1 MISIAVLMPSKNS
14 VEWLDEVLSAI
25 WIQTVKYDIKIVLV
39 DGYSSD
45 GTVEKAREYFPD
57 LIVIYDISRNLARA
71 RNICLEEGRKLKTDY
86 MAFIDSD
93 VVVPPNFFKRMIKH
107 LSNSNVAIS
116 ATRFELEHEPPK
128 HFVSKHYRNRT
139 DIQRSGITKTDYTT
153 TACSMWKS
161 HLSEG
166 VFLDE
171 RLKRAGEDVD
181 FNLQLIEK
189 GNYYAL
195 VDSDEPHSIHVRP
208 ATIREELHRVK
219 DHGMARALLMKL
231 HRKSLDP
238 WRYKKT
244 IFAAILTLMGWMGL
258 ILTPF
263 LGKFWMIG
271 LIPFSIL
278 FLRHWMKTRDKRRL
292 DYAFFGFLMSTIYLT
307 RFIQGVIKYRH
318 E

>member
-1 MISIAVLMPSKNS
+1 MISIAVLMPTKNS
-14 VEWLDEVLSAI
+14 VKWLDEVLFPLTV
-25 WIQTVKYDIKIVLV
+25 QTVDCDVKLILV

-57 LIVIYDISRNLARA
+57 LIVRFDVSRNLAKA
-71 RNICLEEGRKLKTDY
+71 RNICLDEGRKLKTDY
-86 MAFIDSD
+86 LSFIDSD
-93 VVVPPNFFKRMIKH
+93 VIVPVNYFERMINH
-107 LSNSNVAIS
+107 LENPDVAIS
-116 ATRFELEHEPPK
+116 ATRFELEHDPPK
-128 HFVSKHYRNRT
+128 YFVSKHYRNRT
-139 DIQRSGITKTDYTT
+139 DIKREGVHKTDYTT

-161 HLSEG
+161 ELSNN
-166 VFLDE
+166 VRLDE
-171 RLKRAGEDVD
+171 RFKRAGEDVD

-189 GNYYAL
+189 GDYYAL
-195 VDSDEPHSIHVRP
+195 VDSNEPHAIHIRP

-231 HRKSLDP
+231 HKKSLDSL
-238 WRYKKT
+238 RYKKT
-244 IFAAILTLMGWMGL
+244 ILASIITLMGWIG
-258 ILTPF
+258 IISAPF

-278 FLRHWMKTRDKRRL
+278 FFRHWMKTRDKRRL

-307 RFIQGVIKYRH
+307 RFIQGVIKYRK